1 MYSSRKAANSI
12 TTKRGM
18 SSGKPAVAMNGF
30 IGLASDGMRG
40 NVQSSV
46 EELSDLA
53 SEEMRVGLVSSVNA
67 LLFEAQA

>member
-12 TTKRGM
+12 STKRGM

-30 IGLASDGMRG
+30 FGLAGDGTRG
-40 NVQSSV
+40 NVESSV
-46 EELSDLA
+46 DKLSDLA
-53 SEEMRVGLVSSVNA
+53 SEEMRVGFVSSIND